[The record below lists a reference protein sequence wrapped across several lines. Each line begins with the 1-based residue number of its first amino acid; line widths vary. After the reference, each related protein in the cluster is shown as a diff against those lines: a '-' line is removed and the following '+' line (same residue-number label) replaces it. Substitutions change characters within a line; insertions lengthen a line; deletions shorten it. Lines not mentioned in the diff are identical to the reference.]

1 MTVLTA
7 IIELTKA
14 SWHVL
19 RRHPRLIWFP
29 ILSLFA
35 TTAVLT
41 VLAPILLPLED
52 MPWLAVLMFLFA
64 MHAVHIFFT
73 VGLTNEALRALRGES
88 PISISG
94 GLGAACKH
102 APSIVTF
109 AAVTGSIGFVLELMG
124 RSRNPALRFARA
136 VFGTGWSLVTYLA
149 IPVMVQERRGGIPSL
164 RRSGDLFR
172 RTWGETTLSEV
183 GLRVFT
189 QYLMILLVIVAIV
202 LIHLLGDESLLA
214 LLLILAM
221 VGAAIGVI
229 GSLEA
234 IYRAALY
241 VFASEGVVPEPFA
254 GAELDEIWRVKPG
267 DPSAPTTP
275 PASDKPIIDV

>member
-1 MTVLTA
+1 MTVFNA

-29 ILSLFA
+29 ILSLLA
-35 TTAVLT
+35 AVAVIS
-41 VLAPILLPLED
+41 VLAPILAPFED
-52 MPWLAVLMFLFA
+52 APWLAVLIFVFA
-64 MHAVHIFFT
+64 LHAVHIFFS
-73 VGLTNEALRALRGES
+73 VALTSEALRALRGETT
-88 PISISG
+88 ISISNG
-94 GLGAACKH
+94 VGTACQH
-102 APSIVTF
+102 VPSIASF
-109 AAVTGSIGFVLELMG
+109 AAVTGAIGFVLELMG
-124 RSRNPALRFARA
+124 RSSHPALRFARA

-164 RRSGDLFR
+164 KRSGDLFR

-189 QYLMILLVIVAIV
+189 QYLMFLLVIVAIL
-202 LIHLLGDESLLA
+202 LIHIFGDDSLIA
-214 LLLILAM
+214 VLLIIGM

-241 VFASEGVVPEPFA
+241 VFAVEGVVPEPFA
-254 GAELDEIWRVKPG
+254 GAELDAIWRVKPG
-267 DPSAPTTP
+267 EP
-275 PASDKPIIDV
+275 PPSDKPIIDV

>member
-1 MTVLTA
+1 MTVFTA
-7 IIELTKA
+7 IVELTKA

-29 ILSLFA
+29 ILSVLAAGIVLA
-35 TTAVLT
+35 T
-41 VLAPILLPLED
+41 LAPILAPFEQ
-52 MPWLAVLMFLFA
+52 WLAVLIFVFA
-64 MHAVHIFFT
+64 MHAVHVFFL

-88 PISISG
+88 AVSIGG
-94 GLGAACKH
+94 GLTAACGH
-102 APSIVTF
+102 LPSIFSF

-124 RSRNPALRFARA
+124 RSKNPALRFARA

-189 QYLMILLVIVAIV
+189 QYLIFILVIIAILL
-202 LIHLLGDESLLA
+202 LSMLGEDSLFA
-214 LLLILAM
+214 VLLIIAL
-221 VGAAIGVI
+221 VGMAIGVI

-254 GAELDEIWRVKPG
+254 GAELEEVWRVKKQ
-267 DPSAPTTP
+267 DPTP
-275 PASDKPIIDV
+275 PGDKPIIDV